1 MRSSLYHG
9 VQEEVLSDEYKRI
22 IFYNITARPV
32 RSEYTLSHV
41 FKGQLKMLKI
51 MHNKYE

>member
-1 MRSSLYHG
+1 M
-9 VQEEVLSDEYKRI
+9 QEEVLSDEYKRI

-32 RSEYTLSHV
+32 RSEYTLTHV

>member
-1 MRSSLYHG
+1 M
-9 VQEEVLSDEYKRI
+9 QEEVLSDEYKRI

-32 RSEYTLSHV
+32 RTEYTLSHV